1 MSDKIEPLIMPKW
14 GIEMDEGKLTEWL
27 VEEGTSFSKGDPLV
41 VIETDKISNEVEA
54 EIDSKL
60 RKKVVQSDG
69 TYPVGALLGIFAP
82 DGVSDEEIDNF
93 VNAYVAPDTS
103 FKPASASSSESSTP
117 APTQEVSNNAQS
129 STSSELPSAPP
140 ENINISPKA
149 WEIAL
154 ELGVDVSAIIPSG
167 RRGRISVQDVEQ
179 IADPAKLA
187 AYKGEETSEAPIS
200 DNPSTSIEHTSM
212 RKVIAERLVSSKNT
226 APHFYLNVDL
236 EVDVLMD
243 KRATLNKDTSEKI
256 SVNDLIIKCVATAL
270 KKHPE
275 ININW
280 TDNAIL
286 QFENADISVA
296 VATEAGLITPIIK
309 NAGNISVQEISS
321 EMKRLSDLAHN
332 NKLMPSD
339 YQGGTFSISNL
350 GMLGIKDF
358 TAVINPPQC
367 AILAVGGLQTK
378 VSENEGNAVFSKI
391 ISVTMSCDH
400 RAIDGAVGARFL
412 QTLSEVAKTA
422 EGI

>member
-27 VEEGTSFSKGDPLV
+27 IEEGTTFSKGDPLV

-54 EIDSKL
+54 EVDSKL

-69 TYPVGALLGIFAP
+69 TYAVGALLGIFAP
-82 DGVSDEEIDNF
+82 DDVSDEEVETF
-93 VNAYVAPDTS
+93 VNSYVAPDTS
-103 FKPASASSSESSTP
+103 FKPESASSSVSPTP
-117 APTQEVSNNAQS
+117 KPEVVSNN
-129 STSSELPSAPP
+129 STSTNSDLPSAPP

-149 WEIAL
+149 WEVAL
-154 ELGVDVSAIIPSG
+154 ELDVDVSTITPTG

-179 IADPAKLA
+179 VSDPAKLA
-187 AYKGEETSEAPIS
+187 AYKGEETSDAPVS
-200 DNPSTSIEHTSM
+200 DNPSTSIKHTSM

-236 EVDVLMD
+236 EVDSIME
-243 KRATLNKDTSEKI
+243 KRSALNNDSSNKI
-256 SVNDLIIKCVATAL
+256 SVNDLLIKCAATAL

-280 TDNAIL
+280 SDDAIL

-296 VATEAGLITPIIK
+296 VATESGLITPIIK
-309 NAGNISVQEISS
+309 NAGNISVEEISS
-321 EMKRLSDLAHN
+321 EMKRLSELAHS

-378 VSENEGNAVFSKI
+378 VSENDGNAVFSKI

-412 QTLSEVAKTA
+412 QTLSEVVKTA

>member
-69 TYPVGALLGIFAP
+69 TYPVGALLGISAP
-82 DGVSDEEIDNF
+82 DGVRDEEIDNF

-103 FKPASASSSESSTP
+103 FKPASASSSESPAP
-117 APTQEVSNNAQS
+117 APTPEVSNNTQS

-154 ELGVDVSAIIPSG
+154 ELGVDVSTITPSG

-179 IADPAKLA
+179 VADPAKLA
-187 AYKGEETSEAPIS
+187 AYKGEESSQSPSS
-200 DNPSTSIEHTSM
+200 DNPSKSIEHTSM

-412 QTLSEVAKTA
+412 QTLSEVVKTA

>member
-1 MSDKIEPLIMPKW
+1 MSKKIEPLIMPKW

-27 VEEGTSFSKGDPLV
+27 IEEGTTFSKGDPLV

-54 EIDSKL
+54 EIDSTF
-60 RKKVVQSDG
+60 RKKVVEADG
-69 TYPVGALLGIFAP
+69 TYAVGALLGIFAT
-82 DGVSDEEIDNF
+82 DDTSDEEIDEF
-93 VNAYVAPDTS
+93 VNSYVAPDTS
-103 FKPASASSSESSTP
+103 FKPESASSSEPVSP
-117 APTQEVSNNAQS
+117 APEANNNIPPS
-129 STSSELPSAPP
+129 SGTDLPSSPP
-140 ENINISPKA
+140 EGINISPKA
-149 WEIAL
+149 WEVAL
-154 ELGVDVSAIIPSG
+154 ELNVDVSVITPSG

-179 IADPAKLA
+179 VADPAKLA
-187 AYKGEETSEAPIS
+187 AYKGEDSPEVTTS
-200 DNPSTSIEHTSM
+200 DNPSKSIEHTSM
-212 RKVIAERLVSSKNT
+212 RKVIAERLVNSKNT

-236 EVDVLMD
+236 EVDALMD
-243 KRATLNKDTSEKI
+243 KRTKLNKDASEKI
-256 SVNDLIIKCVATAL
+256 SINDLIIKCVATAL

-378 VSENEGNAVFSKI
+378 VDENDGKAVFSKI

-400 RAIDGAVGARFL
+400 RAIDGAIGARFL
-412 QTLSEVAKTA
+412 QTLSEIVKTA

>member
-1 MSDKIEPLIMPKW
+1 MSKKIEPLIMPKW

-27 VEEGTSFSKGDPLV
+27 IEEGTSFSKGDPLV

-54 EIDSKL
+54 EIDSTL
-60 RKKVVQSDG
+60 RKKVVDADG
-69 TYPVGALLGIFAP
+69 TYAVGALLGIFAS
-82 DGVSDEEIDNF
+82 DDTSDEEIDEFINS
-93 VNAYVAPDTS
+93 YVAPDTS
-103 FKPASASSSESSTP
+103 FKPESASSSEPTTP
-117 APTQEVSNNAQS
+117 APAKESDNKS
-129 STSSELPSAPP
+129 SGSELPSSPP
-140 ENINISPKA
+140 EDVNISPKA
-149 WEIAL
+149 WEVAI
-154 ELGVDVSAIIPSG
+154 ELDVNVSSVTPSG

-179 IADPAKLA
+179 AADPAKLA
-187 AYKGEETSEAPIS
+187 AYKGEDTSDTGNS
-200 DNPSTSIEHTSM
+200 DNPSKSIDHSSM
-212 RKVIAERLVSSKNT
+212 RKVIAERLVNSKNT

-236 EVDVLMD
+236 EVNALMD
-243 KRATLNKDTSEKI
+243 ERASLNKDASEKI

-280 TDNAIL
+280 TDSAIL

-309 NAGNISVQEISS
+309 NAGNLSVQEISS

-332 NKLMPSD
+332 NKLMPAD

-367 AILAVGGLQTK
+367 AILAVGALQTK
-378 VSENEGNAVFSKI
+378 VDENDGKAVFSKI

-412 QTLSEVAKTA
+412 QTLSEVVKTA
-422 EGI
+422 EGL

>member
-1 MSDKIEPLIMPKW
+1 MNKKIEPLIMPKW

-27 VEEGTSFSKGDPLV
+27 IEEGTTFSKGDPLV

-54 EIDSKL
+54 EIDSTF
-60 RKKVVQSDG
+60 RKKVVEADG
-69 TYPVGALLGIFAP
+69 TYAVGALLGIFAT
-82 DGVSDEEIDNF
+82 DDTSDEEIDEF
-93 VNAYVAPDTS
+93 VNSYVAPDTS
-103 FKPASASSSESSTP
+103 FKPESASSSEPVSP
-117 APTQEVSNNAQS
+117 APEANNNIPPS
-129 STSSELPSAPP
+129 SGTDLPSSPP
-140 ENINISPKA
+140 EGINISPKA
-149 WEIAL
+149 WEVAL
-154 ELGVDVSAIIPSG
+154 ELDVDVSVITPSG

-179 IADPAKLA
+179 VADPAKLA
-187 AYKGEETSEAPIS
+187 AYKGEDSPEVTTS
-200 DNPSTSIEHTSM
+200 DNPSKSIEHTSM
-212 RKVIAERLVSSKNT
+212 RKVIAERLVNSKNT

-236 EVDVLMD
+236 EVDTLMD
-243 KRATLNKDTSEKI
+243 KRAKLNNDTSEKI

-367 AILAVGGLQTK
+367 AILAVGGLQTR
-378 VSENEGNAVFSKI
+378 VDENDGKAVFSKI

-400 RAIDGAVGARFL
+400 RAIDGAIGARFL
-412 QTLSEVAKTA
+412 QTLSEIVKTA

>member
-14 GIEMDEGKLTEWL
+14 GIEMDEGKLTEWQI
-27 VEEGTSFSKGDPLV
+27 EEGTTFSKGDPLV

-54 EIDSKL
+54 EVDSKL

-69 TYPVGALLGIFAP
+69 TYAVGALLGIFAP
-82 DGVSDEEIDNF
+82 DDVSDEEVETF
-93 VNAYVAPDTS
+93 VNSYVAPDTS
-103 FKPASASSSESSTP
+103 FKPESASSSVSPTP
-117 APTQEVSNNAQS
+117 KPEVVSNN
-129 STSSELPSAPP
+129 STSTNSDLPSAPP

-149 WEIAL
+149 WEVAL
-154 ELGVDVSAIIPSG
+154 ELDVDVSTITPTG

-179 IADPAKLA
+179 VSDPAKLA
-187 AYKGEETSEAPIS
+187 AYKGEETSDAPVS
-200 DNPSTSIEHTSM
+200 DNPSTSIKHTSM

-236 EVDVLMD
+236 EVDSIME
-243 KRATLNKDTSEKI
+243 KRSALNNDSSNKI
-256 SVNDLIIKCVATAL
+256 SVNDLLIKCAATAL

-280 TDNAIL
+280 SDDAIL

-296 VATEAGLITPIIK
+296 VATESGLITPIIK
-309 NAGNISVQEISS
+309 NAGNISVEEISS
-321 EMKRLSDLAHN
+321 EMKRLSELAHS

-378 VSENEGNAVFSKI
+378 VSEDNGNAVFSKI

-412 QTLSEVAKTA
+412 QTLSEVVKTA
-422 EGI
+422 EGL

>member
-1 MSDKIEPLIMPKW
+1 MSKKIEPLIMPKW

-27 VEEGTSFSKGDPLV
+27 IEEGTTFSKGDPLV

-54 EIDSKL
+54 EIDSTF
-60 RKKVVQSDG
+60 RKKVVEADG
-69 TYPVGALLGIFAP
+69 TYAVGALLGIFAT
-82 DGVSDEEIDNF
+82 DDTSDEEIDEF
-93 VNAYVAPDTS
+93 VNSYVAPDTS
-103 FKPASASSSESSTP
+103 FKPESASSSEPVSP
-117 APTQEVSNNAQS
+117 APEANNNIPPS
-129 STSSELPSAPP
+129 SGTDLPSSPP
-140 ENINISPKA
+140 EGINISPKA
-149 WEIAL
+149 WEVAL
-154 ELGVDVSAIIPSG
+154 ELDVNVSVITPSG

-179 IADPAKLA
+179 VADPTKLA
-187 AYKGEETSEAPIS
+187 AYKGEDSPEITTS
-200 DNPSTSIEHTSM
+200 DNPSKSIEHTSM
-212 RKVIAERLVSSKNT
+212 RKVIAERLVNSKNT

-236 EVDVLMD
+236 EVDTLMD
-243 KRATLNKDTSEKI
+243 KRATLNNDTSEKI

-309 NAGNISVQEISS
+309 NAGNISVEEISS

-378 VSENEGNAVFSKI
+378 VDENDGKAVFSKI

-400 RAIDGAVGARFL
+400 RAIDGAIGARFL
-412 QTLSEVAKTA
+412 QTLSEIVKTA

>member
-103 FKPASASSSESSTP
+103 FKPASASSSESS
-117 APTQEVSNNAQS
+117 APKPEVVNNNSA
-129 STSSELPSAPP
+129 STNSDLPSAPP

-149 WEIAL
+149 WEVAL
-154 ELGVDVSAIIPSG
+154 ELSVDVSTITPTG

-179 IADPAKLA
+179 VADPAKLA
-187 AYKGEETSEAPIS
+187 AYKGEETSDAPVS

-236 EVDVLMD
+236 EVDALMD
-243 KRATLNKDTSEKI
+243 KRATLNKDGSEKI

-309 NAGNISVQEISS
+309 NAGNLSVQEISS

-378 VSENEGNAVFSKI
+378 VGENDGNAVFSKI

-412 QTLSEVAKTA
+412 QTLSDIVKTA
-422 EGI
+422 EDI

>member
-1 MSDKIEPLIMPKW
+1 MSKKIEPLIMPKW

-27 VEEGTSFSKGDPLV
+27 IDEGTTFSKGDPLV

-54 EIDSKL
+54 EVDSTL
-60 RKKVVQSDG
+60 RKKVVDADG
-69 TYPVGALLGIFAP
+69 TYAVGALLGIFAS
-82 DGVSDEEIDNF
+82 DDTSDEEIDEFINS
-93 VNAYVAPDTS
+93 YVAPDTS
-103 FKPASASSSESSTP
+103 FKPESASSTDSTTPTP
-117 APTQEVSNNAQS
+117 AVEADNKS
-129 STSSELPSAPP
+129 SGKELPSSPP
-140 ENINISPKA
+140 EDVNISPKA
-149 WEIAL
+149 WEVAL
-154 ELGVDVSAIIPSG
+154 ELDVDVSSVTPSG

-179 IADPAKLA
+179 AADPAKLA
-187 AYKGEETSEAPIS
+187 AYKGEDSSDTSQS
-200 DNPSTSIEHTSM
+200 DNPSKSLEHTSM

-236 EVDVLMD
+236 EVDILMD
-243 KRATLNKDTSEKI
+243 KRASLNADNSEKI

-280 TDNAIL
+280 TDSAIL

-296 VATEAGLITPIIK
+296 VATDAGLITPIIR
-309 NAGNISVQEISS
+309 NAGNLSVQEISL
-321 EMKRLSDLAHN
+321 EMKRLSDLAHS

-378 VSENEGNAVFSKI
+378 VDENDGKAVFSKI

-412 QTLSEVAKTA
+412 QTLSDIVKAA

>member
-1 MSDKIEPLIMPKW
+1 ML
-14 GIEMDEGKLTEWL
+14 
-27 VEEGTSFSKGDPLV
+27 F
-41 VIETDKISNEVEA
+41 
-54 EIDSKL
+54 
-60 RKKVVQSDG
+60 
-69 TYPVGALLGIFAP
+69 YFFAP
-82 DGVSDEEIDNF
+82 DDVSDEEVETF
-93 VNAYVAPDTS
+93 VNSYVAPDTS
-103 FKPASASSSESSTP
+103 FKPESAMSSETP
-117 APTQEVSNNAQS
+117 APAPEVTNNI
-129 STSSELPSAPP
+129 STSANSELPSAPP

-149 WEIAL
+149 WEVAL
-154 ELGVDVSAIIPSG
+154 ELGVDVSTITPTG

-179 IADPAKLA
+179 VADPAKLA
-187 AYKGEETSEAPIS
+187 AYKGEDAASAPTS
-200 DNPSTSIEHTSM
+200 DNPSTSIKHTSM
-212 RKVIAERLVSSKNT
+212 RKVIAERLVNSKNT

-236 EVDVLMD
+236 EVDSIME
-243 KRATLNKDTSEKI
+243 KRTALNSDSSNKI
-256 SVNDLIIKCVATAL
+256 SINDLLIKCVATAL

-280 TDNAIL
+280 SDDAIL

-296 VATEAGLITPIIK
+296 VATESGLITPIIK

-321 EMKRLSDLAHN
+321 EMKRLSELAHS

-378 VSENEGNAVFSKI
+378 VSEHDGNAVFSKV

-412 QTLSEVAKTA
+412 QTLSEVVRTA
-422 EGI
+422 EGL

>member
-103 FKPASASSSESSTP
+103 FKPASASSSESPAT
-117 APTQEVSNNAQS
+117 APTPEVSNNNQS

-154 ELGVDVSAIIPSG
+154 ELGVDVSAITPSG

-187 AYKGEETSEAPIS
+187 AYKGEETSGVPVS

-212 RKVIAERLVSSKNT
+212 RKVIAERLVSSKNA

-236 EVDVLMD
+236 EVDTLMD
-243 KRATLNKDTSEKI
+243 KRASLNTDNSEKI

>member
-93 VNAYVAPDTS
+93 VNEYVAPDTS

-117 APTQEVSNNAQS
+117 TPTQEVSNNAQS

-154 ELGVDVSAIIPSG
+154 ELGVDVSAITPSG

-412 QTLSEVAKTA
+412 QTLSEVVKTA

>member
-1 MSDKIEPLIMPKW
+1 MSKKIEPLIMPKW

-27 VEEGTSFSKGDPLV
+27 IEEGKSFSKGDPLV

-54 EIDSKL
+54 EIDSTL
-60 RKKVVQSDG
+60 RKKVVDADG
-69 TYPVGALLGIFAP
+69 TYAVGALLGIFAS
-82 DGVSDEEIDNF
+82 DDTSDEEIDEFINS
-93 VNAYVAPDTS
+93 YVAPDTS
-103 FKPASASSSESSTP
+103 FKPESASSSEPNTPEPATESDNKSSG
-117 APTQEVSNNAQS
+117 
-129 STSSELPSAPP
+129 SELPSSPP
-140 ENINISPKA
+140 EDVNISPKA
-149 WEIAL
+149 WEVAI
-154 ELGVDVSAIIPSG
+154 ELDVNVSSVTPSG

-179 IADPAKLA
+179 AADPAKLA
-187 AYKGEETSEAPIS
+187 AYKGEDTSDTGNS
-200 DNPSTSIEHTSM
+200 DNPSKSIDHTSM
-212 RKVIAERLVSSKNT
+212 RKVIAERLVNSKNT

-236 EVDVLMD
+236 EVDALLD
-243 KRATLNKDTSEKI
+243 KRASLNKDSSEKI
-256 SVNDLIIKCVATAL
+256 SINDLIIKCVATAL

-280 TDNAIL
+280 TDSAIL

-296 VATEAGLITPIIK
+296 VATESGLITPIIK
-309 NAGNISVQEISS
+309 NAGNLSVQEISS

-332 NKLMPSD
+332 NKLMPAD

-367 AILAVGGLQTK
+367 AILAVGALQTK
-378 VSENEGNAVFSKI
+378 VDENGGKAVFSKI

-412 QTLSEVAKTA
+412 QTLSGVVKTA

>member
-1 MSDKIEPLIMPKW
+1 MSKKIEPLIMPKW

-27 VEEGTSFSKGDPLV
+27 IEEGTTFSKGDPLV

-54 EIDSKL
+54 EIDSTF
-60 RKKVVQSDG
+60 RKKVVEADG
-69 TYPVGALLGIFAP
+69 TYAVGALLGIFAT
-82 DGVSDEEIDNF
+82 DDTSDEEIDEF
-93 VNAYVAPDTS
+93 VNSYVAPDTS
-103 FKPASASSSESSTP
+103 FKPESASSSEPVSP
-117 APTQEVSNNAQS
+117 APEANNNIPPS
-129 STSSELPSAPP
+129 SGTDLPSSPP
-140 ENINISPKA
+140 EGINISPKA
-149 WEIAL
+149 WEVAL
-154 ELGVDVSAIIPSG
+154 ELDVDVSVITPSG

-179 IADPAKLA
+179 VADPAKLA
-187 AYKGEETSEAPIS
+187 AYKGEDSPEVTTS
-200 DNPSTSIEHTSM
+200 DNPSKSIEHTSM
-212 RKVIAERLVSSKNT
+212 RKVIAERLVNSKNT

-236 EVDVLMD
+236 EVDTLMD
-243 KRATLNKDTSEKI
+243 KRATLNNDTSEKI

-367 AILAVGGLQTK
+367 AILAVGGLQTR
-378 VSENEGNAVFSKI
+378 VDENDGKAVFSKI

-400 RAIDGAVGARFL
+400 RAIDGAIGARFL
-412 QTLSEVAKTA
+412 QTLSEIVKTA

>member
-1 MSDKIEPLIMPKW
+1 MSKKIEPLIMPKW

-27 VEEGTSFSKGDPLV
+27 IEEGTTFSKGDPLV

-54 EIDSKL
+54 EIDSTF
-60 RKKVVQSDG
+60 RKKVVEADG
-69 TYPVGALLGIFAP
+69 TYAVGALLGIFAT
-82 DGVSDEEIDNF
+82 DDTSDEEIDEF
-93 VNAYVAPDTS
+93 VNSYVAPDTS
-103 FKPASASSSESSTP
+103 FKPESASSSEPVSP
-117 APTQEVSNNAQS
+117 APEANNNIPPS
-129 STSSELPSAPP
+129 SGTDLPSSPP
-140 ENINISPKA
+140 EGINISPKA
-149 WEIAL
+149 WEVAL
-154 ELGVDVSAIIPSG
+154 ELDVDVSVITPSG

-179 IADPAKLA
+179 VADPAKLA
-187 AYKGEETSEAPIS
+187 AYKGEDSPEVTTS
-200 DNPSTSIEHTSM
+200 DNPSKSIEHTSM
-212 RKVIAERLVSSKNT
+212 RKVIAERLVNSKNT

-236 EVDVLMD
+236 EVDTLMD
-243 KRATLNKDTSEKI
+243 KRATLNNDTSEKI

-309 NAGNISVQEISS
+309 NAGNISVEEISS

-367 AILAVGGLQTK
+367 AILAVGGLQTR
-378 VSENEGNAVFSKI
+378 VDENDGKAVFSKI

-400 RAIDGAVGARFL
+400 RAIDGAIGARFL
-412 QTLSEVAKTA
+412 QTLSEIVKTA